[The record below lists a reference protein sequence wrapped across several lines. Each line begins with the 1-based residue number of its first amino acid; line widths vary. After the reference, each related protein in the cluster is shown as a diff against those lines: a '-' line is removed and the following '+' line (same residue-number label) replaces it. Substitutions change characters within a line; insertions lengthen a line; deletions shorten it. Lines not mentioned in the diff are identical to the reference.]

1 MSQHQH
7 QDPTGIE
14 FLDEQ
19 AIKSEQFLE
28 KYLKQILIAVGVVV
42 LAVGGYYAYTKLVA
56 EPAAEK
62 AAVALFKAE
71 DKFLNGQDS
80 LALKGEGIASK
91 GLDDIIKDYSGSD
104 AANLAQAYKGIALY
118 DAGKYQEAIDA
129 LSKFKGDDQYVAP
142 SLLRLQGDA
151 YAQLG
156 KYQEAA
162 KAYEEAAKRA
172 DNDAISPS
180 CLIKAGHAY
189 EKLGN
194 KSKAV
199 ELYQSVKDKYYTA
212 PEAQSVEADIIRAS
226 AK

>member
-1 MSQHQH
+1 MSQHQY
-7 QDPTGIE
+7 QDPTGVE

-19 AIKSEQFLE
+19 AFKSEQFLE
-28 KYLKQILIAVGVVV
+28 KHLKLILAVAAG
-42 LAVGGYYAYTKLVA
+42 LILLVGGYYAYNKLVA

-80 LALKGEGIASK
+80 LALKGAGIGSK
-91 GLDDIIKDYSGSD
+91 SLDEIIKDYSGSD
-104 AANLAQAYKGIALY
+104 AANLALAYKGIALY
-118 DAGKYQEAIDA
+118 DAAKYQEAIDA
-129 LSKFKGDDQYVAP
+129 LTKFKGDDQYVAP
-142 SLLRLQGDA
+142 SLQRLLGDA

-172 DNDAISPS
+172 DNDAISPA

-189 EKLGN
+189 EKLGD
-194 KSKAV
+194 KAKAV
-199 ELYQSVKDKYYTA
+199 ELYQTVKDKYYAA
-212 PEAQSVEADIIRAS
+212 PEAETVEADLIRAS